1 MNNFETDIVGIT
13 YWVARANMAL
23 VLADSNQN
31 WATLGN
37 IGIGQPG

>member
-13 YWVARANMAL
+13 YWVARAL